1 MFRGKTKQK
10 LYAKCY
16 KGGQVYEQ
24 IQNRPYILGISCFY
38 YDSAICLVKDGE
50 ILYAVQE
57 ERFSRKKHDPN
68 FPLNSIRYCLKEEKI
83 DINDLDF
90 IGFYDNSF
98 KNRFKILYELKKIN
112 FRKKVIFFDKKTS
125 YLASAFYPSYFKEAV
140 ILVNDGDK
148 VGLVL
153 GRGKDNIIEP
163 IKNKDFNYSL
173 GKLYSAI
180 THYLGFKEN
189 SDEYKVMGLSGYG
202 KPKYKDLILK
212 NKDRLLNTSFKKIN
226 KVLEEI
232 LDRPARKKDVEIT
245 EFHMDIASSIQKAT
259 EEETLKITEYLYKTT
274 GCVNLCL
281 SGQLALNC
289 LINSEILKQ
298 GFFKDIWIQPA
309 STDAGCAVGVAFLIW
324 YKYLNNKRIITDYQD
339 KMKNA
344 FLGPSYSDEEIEN
357 FLKSNGIHYKKLD
370 YSVIPKITA
379 ELIIKGNIVGWFQAR
394 IEFGPRALGSRS
406 ILADSR
412 NFQLKDRLNAK
423 VKFREDFRPLAPTV
437 LFEKKDEFFNLNR
450 ESPYMLFV
458 AEVKKDKINQIPA
471 VTHIDNSSRIQTIK
485 REQNPLYY
493 DTIYEFYKETGCPV
507 IINTSFN
514 TKDEPIVL
522 TPQDAYRCFMRTE
535 MDYLLMGSFLLDKKE
550 QRPIE
555 KSLF

>member
-1 MFRGKTKQK
+1 
-10 LYAKCY
+10 
-16 KGGQVYEQ
+16 
-24 IQNRPYILGISCFY
+24 
-38 YDSAICLVKDGE
+38 
-50 ILYAVQE
+50 
-57 ERFSRKKHDPN
+57 
-68 FPLNSIRYCLKEEKI
+68 
-83 DINDLDF
+83 
-90 IGFYDNSF
+90 
-98 KNRFKILYELKKIN
+98 
-112 FRKKVIFFDKKTS
+112 
-125 YLASAFYPSYFKEAV
+125 
-140 ILVNDGDK
+140 
-148 VGLVL
+148 
-153 GRGKDNIIEP
+153 
-163 IKNKDFNYSL
+163 
-173 GKLYSAI
+173 
-180 THYLGFKEN
+180 
-189 SDEYKVMGLSGYG
+189 
-202 KPKYKDLILK
+202 
-212 NKDRLLNTSFKKIN
+212 
-226 KVLEEI
+226 
-232 LDRPARKKDVEIT
+232 
-245 EFHMDIASSIQKAT
+245 MDIASSIQKAT

-357 FLKSNGIHYKKLD
+357 FLKSNGIPYKKLD